1 MVNYENSR
9 IYKLV
14 NYDCGLVYYGSTTQ
28 PLRKRLNEH
37 KSKAK
42 LAKCSSSELFAYSG
56 NVKIVLVEDYPCKD
70 KYKLLAREGWYIE
83 NNRCVNKNVPVGLD
97 LEKIRAMKER
107 FWSTRVKPPSTYNHH
122 LRSPFGMM
130 CKSHGIFN

>member
-28 PLRKRLNEH
+28 PLRKRFYGH
-37 KSKAK
+37 KADAK
-42 LAKCSSSELFAYSG
+42 SASTSSSELFAYSD

-70 KYKLLAREGWYIE
+70 KYKLLAREGWYVE
-83 NNRCVNKNVPVGLD
+83 NNRCVNKNVPNRPA
-97 LEKIRAMKER
+97 KMRAMKER